1 MPSGDRDAKGNGN
14 NNDHNGNFT
23 ARKAVID
30 ERDVF
35 ISWIR
40 GEFAAA
46 NAIIDALCNHL
57 RSVGDAGEY
66 ESVLACIQQRR
77 YNWIAILQ
85 MQHYYSVADVA
96 LALRQVASAKN
107 RQHGNRYKKGALRSF
122 EGPVQVNN
130 ASPEVD
136 PAEIQSAGEKE
147 LLNNGVFVDA
157 IENGQS
163 INDQSST
170 VVTENRHGGPKER
183 ESGDSELA
191 IKQEDDGYR
200 QAMVKTTESFVANE
214 LVDGQSVNITKGLKL
229 HENIFDSSEL
239 SQVTSFICD
248 LQVAGQQGKLRGQTF
263 ITSKRPMKGN
273 GREMIQFG
281 VPIIV
286 KHLKDQAAKETPKDV
301 VEPIPT
307 ILDAII
313 DRLIRWNLISGNR
326 RPDSCIINFFNEGD
340 YSQPHMH
347 SNHFERP
354 FYTLPLLSECT
365 MVFGRVISMDHPGDY
380 SGSFKHSLV
389 AGSLLA
395 MQGNSVDIA
404 RHSICSS
411 PQKRIIIT
419 FVKVQPK
426 KPHDF
431 SSSRTSIPHPPSL
444 SVAPWPVGQQLSGNT
459 PVNPLS
465 FGRATNPA
473 TFKHYNIVPASGV
486 LSIPLMPQHGAIPS
500 IQPLFTGIAGRPASY
515 PPLAVLASGWSAV
528 PRPPRMRCSGTGVF
542 LPCGESV
549 SDPGWPITLSQQP
562 QGLLFLSQMSPR
574 SDTPV
579 TDIACAESLVSSYS
593 TSRLLKSNQLDRSME
608 KQCVVSSSQYSL
620 SSRSSSNPAKVA
632 SNEATS
638 GSPKLDSNGNGARKE
653 DQLKR
658 NSSDLKTNG
667 NTDNSIT
674 EGATSGLMP

>member
-1 MPSGDRDAKGNGN
+1 MPSGGRDAKGNGPN
-14 NNDHNGNFT
+14 NNHNGSMT
-23 ARKAVID
+23 ARKAMID

-57 RSVGDAGEY
+57 RSVGEAGEY
-66 ESVLACIQQRR
+66 ESVLACVQQRR
-77 YNWIAILQ
+77 YYWISILQ

-96 LALRQVASAKN
+96 LALQQVASAKKH
-107 RQHGNRYKKGALRSF
+107 RNRYKNGALRSSQA
-122 EGPVQVNN
+122 PVQLKN
-130 ASPEVD
+130 ASPQVD
-136 PAEIQSAGEKE
+136 PPEIQSGGVND

-157 IENGQS
+157 GENGQS
-163 INDQSST
+163 INDQSRT
-170 VVTENRHGGPKER
+170 VATENLDGGHKER
-183 ESGDSELA
+183 ESGDSERS
-191 IKQEDDGYR
+191 IKQEDDEYR
-200 QAMVKTTESFVANE
+200 QAMVKTTESFLANE
-214 LVDGQSVNITKGLKL
+214 LVDGQLVNITKGLKL

-263 ITSKRPMKGN
+263 IASKRPMKGN
-273 GREMIQFG
+273 GREMIQLG
-281 VPIIV
+281 VPVIV
-286 KHLKDQAAKETPKDV
+286 KHLKDQDAKETPKDV

-307 ILDAII
+307 ILEAII

-347 SNHFERP
+347 PCHFERP
-354 FYTLPLLSECT
+354 FYTLSLLSACT
-365 MVFGRVISMDHPGDY
+365 IVFGRVISMDHPGDY
-380 SGSFKHSLV
+380 NGPFKHSLV

-411 PQKRIIIT
+411 PEKRIIIT

-426 KPHDF
+426 KPHDL
-431 SSSRTSIPHPPSL
+431 SSSRTSIPHSPSL

-465 FGRATNPA
+465 FGRTNPA
-473 TFKHYNIVPASGV
+473 AFKHYNIVPASGV
-486 LSIPLMPQHGAIPS
+486 LSIPLIPQHEAIPS
-500 IQPLFTGIAGRPASY
+500 IHPLFTGIAGHQVSY
-515 PPLAVLASGWSAV
+515 PPLTVLASGWSAV
-528 PRPPRMRCSGTGVF
+528 TRPPRMPSSGTGVF
-542 LPCGESV
+542 LPCGEESA
-549 SDPGWPITLSQQP
+549 SDPDWPITLSRQP
-562 QGLLFLSQMSPR
+562 QGLLLLSQMQPR

-593 TSRLLKSNQLDRSME
+593 TGRLLKSNQVDRSME
-608 KQCVVSSSQYSL
+608 KQCAVSSSQYSP
-620 SSRSSSNPAKVA
+620 SSRGSPNPAIVA
-632 SNEATS
+632 SNEVTN
-638 GSPKLDSNGNGARKE
+638 GNPKLDPNGNGVRKE
-653 DQLKR
+653 D
-658 NSSDLKTNG
+658 
-667 NTDNSIT
+667 
-674 EGATSGLMP
+674 

>member
-1 MPSGDRDAKGNGN
+1 MPSAVREAKGNGTKSN
-14 NNDHNGNFT
+14 QNGSIT
-23 ARKAVID
+23 ARKTMID

-57 RSVGDAGEY
+57 RSVGEAGEY
-66 ESVLACIQQRR
+66 ESVMASIQQRR
-77 YNWIAILQ
+77 YNWISILQ

-96 LALRQVASAKN
+96 LALQQVTSAKKHRKRN
-107 RQHGNRYKKGALRSF
+107 KNGALRSSQA
-122 EGPVQVNN
+122 PLQLNN
-130 ASPEVD
+130 ASPDVD
-136 PAEIQSAGEKE
+136 PPEIQTGGEKD

-157 IENGQS
+157 SENSQS
-163 INDQSST
+163 TNDQSST
-170 VVTENRHGGPKER
+170 DATENLDGGHKER
-183 ESGDSELA
+183 ESGDSELSV
-191 IKQEDDGYR
+191 KQEDDEYR
-200 QAMVKTTESFVANE
+200 QAMVKTTESFMANE
-214 LVDGQSVNITKGLKL
+214 LVDGQLVNITKGLKL

-239 SQVTSFICD
+239 SRLTSFICD

-273 GREMIQFG
+273 GREMIQLG
-281 VPIIV
+281 VPVIV
-286 KHLKDQAAKETPKDV
+286 KHLKDQDANETPKDV

-307 ILDAII
+307 ILEAII
-313 DRLIRWNLISGNR
+313 DRLIRWNLISGTR

-347 SNHFERP
+347 PYHFERP
-354 FYTLPLLSECT
+354 FYTLSLLSECT

-380 SGSFKHSLV
+380 SGPFKHSLV

-411 PQKRIIIT
+411 PEKRIIVT

-426 KPHDF
+426 KPHDL

-444 SVAPWPVGQQLSGNT
+444 PITSRLVGQQLSGNT

-465 FGRATNPA
+465 FGRTNPA
-473 TFKHYNIVPASGV
+473 AFKHYNIFPASGV

-500 IQPLFTGIAGRPASY
+500 IHPLFTGIAGRPASY

-528 PRPPRMRCSGTGVF
+528 TRPPRMPCSGTGVF
-542 LPCGESV
+542 LPCGESA
-549 SDPGWPITLSQQP
+549 SDPSWPITLSQQP
-562 QGLLFLSQMSPR
+562 QGLIFLSQMQPR
-574 SDTPV
+574 SDSPV
-579 TDIACAESLVSSYS
+579 TDIACAESLVPSYS
-593 TSRLLKSNQLDRSME
+593 TGRLLKSNQPDRYME
-608 KQCVVSSSQYSL
+608 KQCTVSSSQCCP
-620 SSRSSSNPAKVA
+620 SSRGSSNPAKAA
-632 SNEATS
+632 SNDVTNS
-638 GSPKLDSNGNGARKE
+638 NPKLDPNGNGVRKE
-653 DQLKR
+653 DQLKI
-658 NSSDLKTNG
+658 NK
-667 NTDNSIT
+667 NSIT
-674 EGATSGLMP
+674 DTGTSG

>member
-1 MPSGDRDAKGNGN
+1 MPSAGREAKGNGTKSN
-14 NNDHNGNFT
+14 QNGSIT
-23 ARKAVID
+23 ARKTMID

-57 RSVGDAGEY
+57 RSVGEAGEY
-66 ESVLACIQQRR
+66 ESVMACIQQRR
-77 YNWIAILQ
+77 YNWISILQ

-96 LALRQVASAKN
+96 LALQQVTSAKKHRKRN
-107 RQHGNRYKKGALRSF
+107 KNGALRSS
-122 EGPVQVNN
+122 QASLQLNN
-130 ASPEVD
+130 ASPDVD
-136 PAEIQSAGEKE
+136 PPEIQSGGEKD

-157 IENGQS
+157 SENSQS
-163 INDQSST
+163 TNDQSST
-170 VVTENRHGGPKER
+170 VATENLDGGHKER
-183 ESGDSELA
+183 ESGDSELSV
-191 IKQEDDGYR
+191 KQEDDEYR
-200 QAMVKTTESFVANE
+200 QAMVKTTESFMANE
-214 LVDGQSVNITKGLKL
+214 LVDGQLVNITKGLKL

-239 SQVTSFICD
+239 SRLTSFICD

-273 GREMIQFG
+273 GREMIQLG
-281 VPIIV
+281 VPVIV
-286 KHLKDQAAKETPKDV
+286 KHLKDQDANETPKDV

-307 ILDAII
+307 ILEAII
-313 DRLIRWNLISGNR
+313 DRLIRWNLISGTR

-347 SNHFERP
+347 PYHFERP
-354 FYTLPLLSECT
+354 FYTLSLLSDCT

-380 SGSFKHSLV
+380 SGPFKHSLV

-411 PQKRIIIT
+411 PEKRIIVT
-419 FVKVQPK
+419 FVKIQPK
-426 KPHDF
+426 KPHDL

-444 SVAPWPVGQQLSGNT
+444 SITPRLVGQQLSGNT

-465 FGRATNPA
+465 FGRTNPA
-473 TFKHYNIVPASGV
+473 AFKHYNIFPASGV

-500 IQPLFTGIAGRPASY
+500 IHPLFTGIAGRPASY

-528 PRPPRMRCSGTGVF
+528 TRPPRMPCSGTGVF
-542 LPCGESV
+542 LPCGESA
-549 SDPGWPITLSQQP
+549 SDPSWPITLSQQP
-562 QGLLFLSQMSPR
+562 QGLIFLSQMQPR
-574 SDTPV
+574 SDSPV

-593 TSRLLKSNQLDRSME
+593 TGRLLKSNQPDRYME
-608 KQCVVSSSQYSL
+608 KQCAVSSSQCCP
-620 SSRSSSNPAKVA
+620 SSRGSSNPAKAA
-632 SNEATS
+632 SNDVTNS
-638 GSPKLDSNGNGARKE
+638 SPKLDPNGNGVRKE
-653 DQLKR
+653 DQLKI
-658 NSSDLKTNG
+658 NK
-667 NTDNSIT
+667 NSIT
-674 EGATSGLMP
+674 DTGTSG